1 MRWILRIVFGLLALV
16 VAAVA
21 VLFLL
26 PAERIAGLVTDRFE
40 AATGRAM
47 TLQGDV
53 RPTLWPE
60 LGVNTGP
67 VTIANA
73 GWSDAGPML
82 SADRLSVGV
91 DIMALLGGDVR
102 ISRIE
107 IEAPRVVLEVASDGR
122 GNWEMVR
129 AGGEAVTATS
139 GGEVVVAGGVPQFT
153 LDRAVISGGSLT
165 FIDRASGS
173 RTELSSVDAT
183 LRLPDFEGA
192 ADLDLAAVMNGQR
205 FAVTGQ
211 IAAFAGF
218 LGAGAVPVTAEFAV
232 GGNKVAFQGRA
243 GLDPVAA
250 GGRLEAELDDMG
262 ALFALIGLAAP
273 DLPRGL
279 GREAVVSGAVTVT
292 QAGAI
297 TLRDATIRLDQNT
310 LTGAADITLA
320 ERPRIVATL
329 SAGALDLSEA
339 VTDEDGAS
347 GTGSAEAASGWSRD
361 PIDVSGLQAVDAE
374 IALAAASVD
383 LGLAQLGRTNILVTL
398 DKGRAVTEIREIQAY
413 DGTVTGTLVV
423 NSRGGLS
430 TRADLS
436 GKGVRIKPLLVQLAD
451 WDRLQT
457 TGDVRMNLLGVGNS
471 VDALMNS
478 LSGEGAIKF
487 GQGEIA
493 GLDLV
498 GMLRNLD
505 ASYIGEGAKTIFES
519 IGATFTVDQGVL
531 TNADLAF
538 LAPLITASGKGRIGL
553 GAQTL
558 DYRLEGQTGGGIRVP
573 VLITGTWANPKFRLD
588 LESLAEERIEVEVEK
603 VKEQAEEAV
612 IERLNEE
619 LGVDIQTKEDIDD
632 VLKKELEERARDGL
646 LDLLGGRN

>member
-1 MRWILRIVFGLLALV
+1 M
-16 VAAVA
+16 
-21 VLFLL
+21 
-26 PAERIAGLVTDRFE
+26 
-40 AATGRAM
+40 
-47 TLQGDV
+47 
-53 RPTLWPE
+53 
-60 LGVNTGP
+60 
-67 VTIANA
+67 
-73 GWSDAGPML
+73 
-82 SADRLSVGV
+82 
-91 DIMALLGGDVR
+91 
-102 ISRIE
+102 
-107 IEAPRVVLEVASDGR
+107 
-122 GNWEMVR
+122 
-129 AGGEAVTATS
+129 
-139 GGEVVVAGGVPQFT
+139 
-153 LDRAVISGGSLT
+153 
-165 FIDRASGS
+165 
-173 RTELSSVDAT
+173 
-183 LRLPDFEGA
+183 
-192 ADLDLAAVMNGQR
+192 
-205 FAVTGQ
+205 
-211 IAAFAGF
+211 
-218 LGAGAVPVTAEFAV
+218 
-232 GGNKVAFQGRA
+232 
-243 GLDPVAA
+243 
-250 GGRLEAELDDMG
+250 
-262 ALFALIGLAAP
+262 
-273 DLPRGL
+273 
-279 GREAVVSGAVTVT
+279 
-292 QAGAI
+292 
-297 TLRDATIRLDQNT
+297 
-310 LTGAADITLA
+310 
-320 ERPRIVATL
+320 
-329 SAGALDLSEA
+329 
-339 VTDEDGAS
+339 TDEDGAS

-646 LDLLGGRN
+646 AGPAGRAELTARRGTDRAQRTSRNAGRRFRWIRLVERPTGGGRAARSSAGRPRRHGPRNRAFRPGRRGRRTRNRRSRDRRSAICRSARSVPSG